1 MGTRR
6 EARERALALLYE
18 MDVRDERL
26 EDALAALP
34 TALDAYVIG
43 LLEGIESCRDDLDE
57 LIQRHAEHWSLSRMA
72 VIDRNVLRL
81 AAYELGYR
89 PEVSAA
95 TVITEAVEL
104 AKQYSTDESGRFVNG
119 VLGALAAELR
129 GADT

>member
-1 MGTRR
+1 M
-6 EARERALALLYE
+6 LYE
-18 MDVRDERL
+18 MDVRGESL
-26 EDALAALP
+26 EGTLAALP
-34 TALDAYVIG
+34 AALDAYVVG

-57 LIQRHAEHWSLSRMA
+57 LIERHVEHWSLSRMA

-119 VLGALAAELR
+119 VLGALTAELR
-129 GADT
+129 GDAT

>member
-1 MGTRR
+1 M
-6 EARERALALLYE
+6 LALLYE
-18 MDVRDERL
+18 MDVRDESL
-26 EDALAALP
+26 EDTLAALP
-34 TALDAYVIG
+34 TAPDAYVIG

-57 LIQRHAEHWSLSRMA
+57 LIQRHAEHWSLGRMA

-81 AAYELGYR
+81 AAYELGHR

-119 VLGALAAELR
+119 VLGALTAELR